1 MRYLVI
7 TDVHGNRFGLEQ
19 VLADSAREYDR
30 VLCLGDVVG
39 YGAHP
44 NQCCELL
51 READA
56 ICLMGNHD
64 AAALEQ
70 LDISWFNPVAT
81 EAILWTRAQ
90 MSEENK
96 KWLAGLPPQL
106 DLGAEEDF
114 QAVHASLR
122 EPLEEYV
129 LDDATAGPNLLIQ
142 ERGLCL
148 FGHTHHPCVFA
159 APQDKASFNSFRDL
173 RAADL
178 AGGEFQI
185 DLEPELKYLLN
196 PGSCGQPRD
205 GDPRARYA
213 IWDADE
219 RWVHIFASG
228 YNVAAARDAI
238 LQAGLPRMLG
248 DRLTKGQ

>member
-1 MRYLVI
+1 
-7 TDVHGNRFGLEQ
+7 
-19 VLADSAREYDR
+19 
-30 VLCLGDVVG
+30 
-39 YGAHP
+39 
-44 NQCCELL
+44 
-51 READA
+51 
-56 ICLMGNHD
+56 
-64 AAALEQ
+64 
-70 LDISWFNPVAT
+70 
-81 EAILWTRAQ
+81 
-90 MSEENK
+90 
-96 KWLAGLPPQL
+96 
-106 DLGAEEDF
+106 
-114 QAVHASLR
+114 
-122 EPLEEYV
+122 
-129 LDDATAGPNLLIQ
+129 
-142 ERGLCL
+142 L